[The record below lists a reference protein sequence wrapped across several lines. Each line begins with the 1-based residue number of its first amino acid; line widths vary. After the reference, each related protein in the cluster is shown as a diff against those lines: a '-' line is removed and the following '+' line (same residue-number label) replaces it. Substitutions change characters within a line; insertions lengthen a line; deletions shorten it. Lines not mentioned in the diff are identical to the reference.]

1 MYKMYKMYVFL
12 QKSKMQAIGKR
23 KKNSILNLSPE
34 HSFKNSVIR
43 ISVK

>member
-23 KKNSILNLSPE
+23 KKIQFSIFHRSILL
-34 HSFKNSVIR
+34 KTQ
-43 ISVK
+43 